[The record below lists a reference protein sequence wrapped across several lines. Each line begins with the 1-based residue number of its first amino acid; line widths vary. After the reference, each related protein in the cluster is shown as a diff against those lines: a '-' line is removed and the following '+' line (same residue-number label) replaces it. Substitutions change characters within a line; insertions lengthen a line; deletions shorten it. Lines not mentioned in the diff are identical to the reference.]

1 MNAISRPFGPKPF
14 DNLVRTR
21 LQSWPQHPPGAPF
34 PGRWLRGRPG
44 ADVTSQPYLKLPGSR
59 NMRTIPDGLWL
70 CFGPNPDDP
79 YVDILCIEAC
89 STTQNMF
96 DKRARF
102 APSTCSLQV
111 CCPLPWLLNDTED
124 QAVDGFPPG
133 TPRWRIVDLHKS
145 EPTQALILPVRDLR
159 VIYGL
164 RGKNYEGFARHQV
177 AHGHEFFC
185 PMEALTAL
193 DGHENPA
200 LRSLIARAAV
210 SAAFMHHA

>member
-1 MNAISRPFGPKPF
+1 M
-14 DNLVRTR
+14 
-21 LQSWPQHPPGAPF
+21 
-34 PGRWLRGRPG
+34 
-44 ADVTSQPYLKLPGSR
+44 
-59 NMRTIPDGLWL
+59 
-70 CFGPNPDDP
+70 
-79 YVDILCIEAC
+79 
-89 STTQNMF
+89 
-96 DKRARF
+96 
-102 APSTCSLQV
+102 
-111 CCPLPWLLNDTED
+111 
-124 QAVDGFPPG
+124 DGFPPG
-133 TPRWRIVDLHKS
+133 TPRWRIVGLHKS